1 MKLNLEQIKE
11 ILPHREPFLMLDRV
25 DDYEPGDYAEA
36 VKAVSANE
44 WFFQGHFED
53 YKVMPGVLLI
63 EAMAQAGAIAMLTLE
78 ENKGKLA
85 FFGGIKKARFKKQV
99 VPGDLINIESK
110 ITRVMGNVGF
120 GDGKVMVDGKIA
132 AEAELIFALG
142 EEEQ

>member
-25 DDYEPGDYAEA
+25 DDYEPGDYTKA

-44 WFFQGHFED
+44 WYFQGHFED
-53 YKVMPGVLLI
+53 YKVMPGVLMI
-63 EAMAQAGAIAMLTLE
+63 ESMAQAGAIAMLTLE

-99 VPGDLINIESK
+99 VPGDLLQIEAK

-120 GDGKVMVDGKIA
+120 GSGKVLVDGKLA

-142 EEEQ
+142 DEE

>member
-11 ILPHREPFLMLDRV
+11 VLPHREPFLMLDRV
-25 DDYEPGDYAEA
+25 DDYVPGDYTKA

-44 WFFQGHFED
+44 WYFQGHFED
-53 YKVMPGVLLI
+53 YKVMPGVLQI

-78 ENKGKLA
+78 ENKGRLA

-99 VPGDLINIESK
+99 VPGDLLQIEAK

-120 GDGKVMVDGKIA
+120 GDGKVMVDGELA

-142 EEEQ
+142 DEQ

>member
-1 MKLNLEQIKE
+1 MTLSLEQIKGV
-11 ILPHREPFLMLDRV
+11 LPHREPFLMLDRV
-25 DDYEPGDYAEA
+25 TEYVPGDYAKA
-36 VKAVSANE
+36 IKAVSANE
-44 WFFQGHFED
+44 WYFQGHFED

-99 VPGDLINIESK
+99 VPGDMLNIEAK

-120 GDGKVMVDGKIA
+120 GDGKVLVDGKVA
-132 AEAELIFALG
+132 CEAELIFALSDG
-142 EEEQ
+142 E